1 MFVVSVLTFGMVPTA
16 KADTDRLGTDAVVN
30 QAEAPAPES
39 VLHDKYGFIT
49 NANRQRGSLSK
60 SSKDIERRGAKEKER
75 GEKWLRMLRQW
86 DFVVKFRKAK
96 LQRRIRKGIPNVMR
110 AWAWFHISHAQ
121 EYKTK
126 YPDLSKIDTA
136 KIPAKVK
143 DDIEKDVDRTF
154 PKHLQFAET
163 DGHGQA
169 SLRRL
174 LQWYAAIDEEV
185 GYCQGMG
192 FVAGLLLTYLE
203 EEEAFYCFAAALMT
217 PCPTPLREIY
227 LPDLADAKRKMYV
240 FGELGRQILGPL
252 WTHLEEQGVHTSMY
266 ATEWLMTLFCRG
278 FNFDLVTRVW
288 DVYLFEGFKV
298 VYRVALALLKV
309 CTRFFL
315 LSPSA
320 PPPPAAAH
328 LPSAHT
334 LSLPLPLSLSQSIEK
349 QLLTADFEDI
359 MGLINAIQETVD
371 VEDLMT
377 LAWALPVRRK
387 DIQRHE
393 KAYALLEGK
402 EVRVN
407 I

>member
-1 MFVVSVLTFGMVPTA
+1 MFVVSVLTFGMVPAA
-16 KADTDRLGTDAVVN
+16 KATETVLGVDEDVN
-30 QAEAPAPES
+30 QADGVSEA
-39 VLHDKYGFIT
+39 VVHDKYGFIT
-49 NANRQRGSLSK
+49 SANRQRGSLSK
-60 SSKDIERRGAKEKER
+60 SGKDIERRGAKEKER

-86 DFVVKFRKAK
+86 DFVCKFRKAK

-110 AWAWFHISHAQ
+110 AWAWFHISHAR

-266 ATEWLMTLFCRG
+266 ATEWLMTIFCRG

-309 CTRFFL
+309 CLR
-315 LSPSA
+315 
-320 PPPPAAAH
+320 
-328 LPSAHT
+328 
-334 LSLPLPLSLSQSIEK
+334 I
-349 QLLTADFEDI
+349 
-359 MGLINAIQETVD
+359 
-371 VEDLMT
+371 
-377 LAWALPVRRK
+377 
-387 DIQRHE
+387 
-393 KAYALLEGK
+393 
-402 EVRVN
+402 
-407 I
+407 